1 MAIYS
6 GFTYWKLWFSIV
18 MLVYQRVITINV
30 TRFTTVYGDFYSYL
44 GIIQTNSEKVM
55 WVKQCHKPPMTGNG
69 TIPPTKMVMTG
80 GWIITV
86 LPTLD
91 EKRIVSRDDS
101 FRDWKSACWLQRVM
115 WADGKCIHRW
125 FSFIFQLQM
134 MLSSW
139 LRSAWIG
146 FFEPSCW
153 SP

>member
-1 MAIYS
+1 
-6 GFTYWKLWFSIV
+6 

-101 FRDWKSACWLQRVM
+101 FRD
-115 WADGKCIHRW
+115 
-125 FSFIFQLQM
+125 
-134 MLSSW
+134 
-139 LRSAWIG
+139 
-146 FFEPSCW
+146 
-153 SP
+153 